1 MFEDLFLT
9 QLLRPNSLLQKTNG
23 NVVMQSLTKVK
34 NEKSEKVIGMQEM
47 TSRNNLVGKLEKSQF
62 IEIENKYNFRP

>member
-34 NEKSEKVIGMQEM
+34 NEKSEKVIGMQ
-47 TSRNNLVGKLEKSQF
+47 
-62 IEIENKYNFRP
+62 